1 MAKKNI
7 LSGLRVKSG
16 FDRLA
21 RRERFFVSAGVLFVV
36 CFLLFVGVVSPYL
49 EAKKTLERSL
59 LRKEQ
64 EVLDMAILQQEYR
77 ELKSRQSGVV
87 EQLKSRSPQFSLF
100 SYLEK
105 QASEVKVKDR
115 VTYMKPSSSDLD
127 DGYMESAVEMK
138 MEEVTLGQLV
148 DFLTQVESVE
158 NVVVIKRIAIQ
169 KNKRTEDL
177 LDAVI
182 SIFTIEKKAA

>member
-1 MAKKNI
+1 MAEKNI
-7 LSGLRVKSG
+7 LSGLRAKTG
-16 FDRLA
+16 FDRLGK
-21 RRERFFVSAGVLFVV
+21 RERLIVSAGVVFVA
-36 CFLLFVGVVSPYL
+36 CFLVFQGIISPYL
-49 EAKKTLERSL
+49 EARQTLERSL
-59 LRKEQ
+59 ARKER

-115 VTYMKPSSSDLD
+115 VTYMKPSSSELD
-127 DGYMESAVEMK
+127 EGYLESVVEMK

-158 NVVVIKRIAIQ
+158 NVVVIKRISIQ
-169 KNKRTEDL
+169 KNNRTEDL
-177 LDAVI
+177 LDVVI
-182 SIFTIEKKAA
+182 SIFTIEKKMS